1 MVLPSS
7 GPISLGQIQT
17 EFGGSNPISISEYY
31 NGGPYITHTV
41 NALAPN
47 VPSSGPIKLSDFYGS
62 AKLFNVNFDITRDSA
77 LVNSFYFSS
86 ALGTVTASLPG
97 SKQQQSTTIT
107 LKFVKNVSYQITANV
122 SNIRLSGN
130 TIELEDAGDADY
142 NDLRATPSQGT
153 ISKVGDNFYYLL
165 T

>member
-31 NGGPYITHTV
+31 NGGPYVTHNVT
-41 NALAPN
+41 AIAPN

-86 ALGTVTASLPG
+86 ALGTVTATLG
-97 SKQQQSTTIT
+97 SNGTGTIT